1 MANNQNKIYDKKT
14 LDKYRK
20 DFIDDFNK
28 NYRDDLVKDLANDV
42 KDSFN
47 EEYKDNIKNELTEEV
62 KDDVKARI
70 AQEERKLG
78 RAKSFKIFRFS
89 IYIILL
95 LAVICYVFY
104 RLYKTDNIDIINY
117 NYKTS
122 TTAQVIPIITTDTT
136 TTTQVKDLNYYINNY
151 GYLLNNLHVTDY
163 ELLKGN
169 TDISSVSMSD
179 KLAMAYKSLSQSDIV
194 HDGEIITVYESSLR
208 NAYIALFG
216 TNDYSA
222 TSFTVNNNTFVYS
235 AKNGYYMAIS
245 NNESNENV
253 VNQIINIYEDNNNI
267 VIETLTG
274 VVINNNLYSVN
285 DLNNAL
291 GTYTSDINLNN
302 YENSLTKVK
311 YTFTNN
317 NGNYYI
323 TNISNE

>member
-1 MANNQNKIYDKKT
+1 MSKKQNQVYDKKT

-42 KDSFN
+42 KDSFT
-47 EEYKDNIKNELTEEV
+47 EDYKDNLKNELTEEV
-62 KDDVKARI
+62 KDDVKSRI
-70 AQEERKLG
+70 AQEEKKLG

-95 LAVICYVFY
+95 LVVIGYVFY

-117 NYKTS
+117 NYKVS
-122 TTAQVIPIITTDTT
+122 TTTQVIPIITSETT
-136 TTTQVKDLNYYINNY
+136 TTTQVKDLNYYISTY

-169 TDISSVSMSD
+169 TNISDVSMSD
-179 KLAMAYKSLSQSDIV
+179 KLAMAYKSLNQSDIV
-194 HDGEIITVYESSLR
+194 RDGEIITVYESSLR

-222 TSFTVNNNTFVYS
+222 TSFTVDNNNFVYS
-235 AKNGYYMAIS
+235 ARNGYYMAIS
-245 NNESNENV
+245 NNESNEYV
-253 VNQIINIYEDNNNI
+253 VNQITNVSEDNNNI
-267 VIETLTG
+267 IIEALTG

-285 DLNNAL
+285 DLNNIL
-291 GTYTSDINLNN
+291 GTYTSDINLSN
-302 YENSLTKVK
+302 YANSLTKVK